1 MRMFEFVVGQTH
13 VQTGYYVCC
22 PLVRWDDSDPSLV
35 HLAHHTGS
43 AQRQLARAGRILG
56 DISGCGVGRSPD
68 LMHIT
73 GKSQARHLGGQLLP
87 MPAGI
92 IRDKS
97 DLDTPLTE
105 GIEGLNRSRKWLVP
119 TIQHTIHVHCHMFEH
134 LHTLPCVARFATSIC
149 GCASTPAEMALPHAY
164 RQTLSPR
171 AASCFVIVP
180 VAQYSRRPPSRRGSR
195 GRASLTVSGRLWS
208 EAPLRA
214 AMAALASSA
223 FGISTNPKPRER
235 PVYRSVIRCTL
246 STVPCCSK
254 SSRRSSSLAVNAI
267 LPTKIFMPH
276 SLSELALLY
285 TSTPRQCTVTTAATT
300 CSVPAPTTTLGEC

>member
-1 MRMFEFVVGQTH
+1 MCRT
-13 VQTGYYVCC
+13 
-22 PLVRWDDSDPSLV
+22 LVRRDDSDPRLV
-35 HLAHHTGS
+35 HLAHHTCG
-43 AQRQLARAGRILG
+43 AHRKYARARRVLG

-68 LMHIT
+68 LVHVT
-73 GKSQARHLGGQLLP
+73 GKPQARHLGGQLLP

-97 DLDTPLTE
+97 HLHTPLAE
-105 GIEGLNRSRKWLVP
+105 SIEGLNRSRKRLVT
-119 TIQHTIHVHCHMFEH
+119 TIQHAIHVHRHMFDH
-134 LHTLPCVARFATSIC
+134 LHTLPCVPRFAASIYRH
-149 GCASTPAEMALPHAY
+149 ASTPAGRALLWIY
-164 RQTLSPR
+164 KQTLSPR
-171 AASCFVIVP
+171 AASCCMIAP

-195 GRASLTVSGRLWS
+195 GRASLTVSGRLWR

-214 AMAALASSA
+214 AMAAWASSA

-267 LPTKIFMPH
+267 LPTKIFMPY
-276 SLSELALLY
+276 SLSELALY
-285 TSTPRQCTVTTAATT
+285 IPAHPG
-300 CSVPAPTTTLGEC
+300 SVQ